1 MMRVVRFLFWLS
13 KIMKYLENLDN
24 LFLLCQF
31 DIIIC
36 FFILPLRKIYL
47 LSHGR
52 GKFYQNL
59 REKFQG
65 EL

>member
-24 LFLLCQF
+24 LFLLCLF

-47 LSHGR
+47 LSHG
-52 GKFYQNL
+52 
-59 REKFQG
+59 
-65 EL
+65 

>member
-24 LFLLCQF
+24 LFLLCLF

-36 FFILPLRKIYL
+36 FFYFTFAENIFVI
-47 LSHGR
+47 SW
-52 GKFYQNL
+52 
-59 REKFQG
+59 
-65 EL
+65 

>member
-13 KIMKYLENLDN
+13 KIMKYLENLD
-24 LFLLCQF
+24 LLCLF

-59 REKFQG
+59 REKF
-65 EL
+65 

>member
-24 LFLLCQF
+24 LFLLCLF

-47 LSHGR
+47 LSLGR

-59 REKFQG
+59 REKF
-65 EL
+65 